1 MEQYLWQ
8 RRVRLAATVFRNDF
22 DNLIQT
28 ALIDPVNFCFQ
39 AQNVGKART
48 QGVEIEASVSPID
61 TLLLALAYTYTD
73 TEDRTT
79 GDPLRRFPP
88 NRWAITATW
97 EALPGLVLAGEILIL
112 SSQFEASGVPRNE
125 GYTVVN
131 AAASYRAAV
140 AVGAAVG
147 GAAPPEGHQPLQR
160 GLRRGPGL
168 PGAGDAR
175 GGRRPRDVLSVDVT
189 FLGSG
194 DALGSGGRFQACL
207 AIRAGPDHLLLDCG
221 ASSLIAMRRFGID
234 PTAVDAVIV
243 SHLHG
248 DHFGGL
254 PFLVLAGQFGR
265 RTRPLRIAGP
275 PGVEARVR
283 AAMEVLFPG
292 SSAVARKFA
301 LEFVELHPG
310 RETRIG
316 AVAVTPFEVV
326 HPSGAPALASG
337 SPPAPGSWPTR
348 GTPRGP
354 TRCSTS
360 PGTPTCSSARR
371 TSTRSRFRII
381 STTARSWPTGTAWAA
396 GGWC

>member
-1 MEQYLWQ
+1 M
-8 RRVRLAATVFRNDF
+8 
-22 DNLIQT
+22 
-28 ALIDPVNFCFQ
+28 
-39 AQNVGKART
+39 
-48 QGVEIEASVSPID
+48 
-61 TLLLALAYTYTD
+61 
-73 TEDRTT
+73 TT

-97 EALPGLVLAGEILIL
+97 EALPGLTLAAEILIL

-131 AAASYRAAV
+131 AAASYRLPWRWGPLSEV
-140 AVGAAVG
+140 LLHLKIT
-147 GAAPPEGHQPLQR
+147 EPLQR
-160 GLRRGPGL
+160 GLRGGPGL
-168 PGAGDAR
+168 PGPGDAR
-175 GGRRPRDVLSVDVT
+175 GGRRPRDLLREGWGAMNIT

-207 AIRAGPDHLLLDCG
+207 GIRAGPDHLLLDCG

-234 PTAVDAVIV
+234 PAAVDAVIV

-248 DHFGGL
+248 DHFGGI

-292 SSAVARKFA
+292 SSTAERRFA

-310 RETRIG
+310 RETRFG
-316 AVAVTPFEVV
+316 TVTVTPYEVV
-326 HPSGAPALASG
+326 HPSGAPALALRLAAGARVLAYS
-337 SPPAPGSWPTR
+337 

-354 TRCSTS
+354 RRCSTW
-360 PGTPTCSSARR
+360 PGTPTCSSARP
-371 TSTRSRFRII
+371 TSTRSPSRTT
-381 STTARSWPTGTAWAA
+381 STTAPSWPTGTVSAAA
-396 GGWC
+396 GSC